1 METINV
7 EKKFLM
13 VLKLPSLFD
22 ETTLL
27 KNASSNN
34 NQYKYTHH
42 FAYYVHDI
50 LLFLKS
56 LKTMLSQL

>member
-1 METINV
+1 MESINV
-7 EKKFLM
+7 ERKFLM
-13 VLKLPSLFD
+13 VFKFPSLFD

-27 KNASSNN
+27 KNVSSNN
-34 NQYKYTHH
+34 NQYKYTRH
-42 FAYYVHDI
+42 FAYYVHDT

>member
-1 METINV
+1 MER
-7 EKKFLM
+7 KFLM
-13 VLKLPSLFD
+13 VFKFPSLFD
-22 ETTLL
+22 GTTLL

-50 LLFLKS
+50 LLLLNK
-56 LKTMLSQL
+56 LKTMLSQP